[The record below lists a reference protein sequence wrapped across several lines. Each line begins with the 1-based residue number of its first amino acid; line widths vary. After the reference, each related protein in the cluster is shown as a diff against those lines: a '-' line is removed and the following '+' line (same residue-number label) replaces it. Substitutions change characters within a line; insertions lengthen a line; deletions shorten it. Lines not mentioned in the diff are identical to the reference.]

1 MNNRHGKLIVIDGT
15 DGSGKATQTR
25 LLVYRLKQL
34 GYKVET
40 LDFPQYNSKSAGMTE
55 NYLEGKYGEADE
67 VNPHVAS
74 IFFAIDRYDAS
85 FKIKNWL
92 REGKIVILDRY
103 VTSNMAHQGCKI
115 ESLLARKDFYS
126 WLYRLEHNLF
136 RIPEPDLT
144 LVLHVEAEIAQRL
157 SQQRQREDWKNK
169 TRDIHEEKLEHLRKA
184 EQVYLEIAHTFSEIE
199 LIKCTQDKKIYTPE
213 RISNLVWDK
222 IKNQIENLNHLYH
235 SSPEIKKSTPLLR
248 IKKLSD
254 KANYS
259 ELENSHHSG
268 MNLHASDYYSINPKE
283 NIIIKTDIEVI
294 IPDGISATILKSTNT
309 ENKNIHIITEKL
321 LPATKRKIE
330 INLINLSDD
339 IFHISPGDIIAE
351 MLIQKIEVVEFIE
364 DESEGDGDLRIFSI

>member
-1 MNNRHGKLIVIDGT
+1 MEKYRGKLIVIDGT

-40 LDFPQYNSKSAGMTE
+40 LDFPQYNTKSSGLAE

-67 VNPHVAS
+67 VSPQISS
-74 IFFAIDRYDAS
+74 IFFACDRYDAS

-103 VTSNMAHQGCKI
+103 TTSNMAHQGCKI
-115 ESLLARKDFYS
+115 DSLLARKDFYS

-144 LVLHVEAEIAQRL
+144 LVLHVEAEIAQKL
-157 SQQRQREDWKNK
+157 SQQRHREDWKNK

-184 EQVYLEIAHTFSEIE
+184 EQVYIEIAHTFSEVE
-199 LIKCTQDKKIYTPE
+199 LIKCTHEGKIFTPE
-213 RISNLVWDK
+213 RISNLVWEK
-222 IKNQIENLNHLYH
+222 IKSQIENSNHFYH
-235 SSPEIKKSTPLLR
+235 SNPEIKKSTPLLK
-248 IKKLSD
+248 IKKLSE
-254 KANYS
+254 KAEYS
-259 ELENSHHSG
+259 ELENEHHSG
-268 MNLHASDYYSINPKE
+268 LNLHANDYYSINPRE
-283 NIIIKTDIEVI
+283 NIIIKTDIEVLV
-294 IPDGISATILKSTNT
+294 PDGIAATILKSPKTTNQ
-309 ENKNIHIITEKL
+309 KVHIITEKL

-351 MLIQKIEVVEFIE
+351 MIIQKIEVVEFLE
-364 DESEGDGDLRIFSI
+364 EESEDISSLRVFNI